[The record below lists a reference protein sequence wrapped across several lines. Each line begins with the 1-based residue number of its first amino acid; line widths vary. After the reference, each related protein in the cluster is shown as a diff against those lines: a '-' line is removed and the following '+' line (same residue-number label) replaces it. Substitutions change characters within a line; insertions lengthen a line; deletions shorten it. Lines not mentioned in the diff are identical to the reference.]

1 MKSMFLA
8 ANATQRL
15 AFCAAIGL
23 FLSLGCSHDSKPAV
37 TATPTA
43 PPPQAA
49 TSSTSSQASIEVS
62 ESLRKR
68 CDLPNEPAEAPQFD
82 FDQAAL
88 RPRGEGILEGLARC
102 MLDGNMK
109 GQSIAVVGHA
119 DPRGSDSY
127 NFALGERRAQAAAD
141 YLKGHGVPSE
151 QVWIKSRGEKDAT
164 GSSEQEWQLDRNV
177 QIAEK
182 TE

>member
-1 MKSMFLA
+1 MYSG
-8 ANATQRL
+8 ANATQRF
-15 AFCAAIGL
+15 AFWGALGA
-23 FLSLGCSHDSKPAV
+23 FFTLGCSHDAKPAV
-37 TATPTA
+37 GTTENASPSQAAATP
-43 PPPQAA
+43 
-49 TSSTSSQASIEVS
+49 SMSTQASIEVS

-68 CDLPNEPAEAPQFD
+68 CDLPNEPAAAPQFD
-82 FDQAAL
+82 FDEAAL

-127 NFALGERRAQAAAD
+127 NFALGNRRAQAAAD
-141 YLKGHGVPSE
+141 YLKAHGVASS
-151 QVWIKSRGEKDAT
+151 QVWVTSRGEQDAT
-164 GSSEQEWQLDRNV
+164 GSGEQAWQLDRNV

-182 TE
+182 TQ